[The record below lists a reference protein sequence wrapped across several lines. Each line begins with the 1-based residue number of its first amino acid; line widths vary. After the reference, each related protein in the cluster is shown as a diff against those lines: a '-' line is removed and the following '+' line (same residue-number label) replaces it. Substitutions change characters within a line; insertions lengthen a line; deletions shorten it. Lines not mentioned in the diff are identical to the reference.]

1 MRRIAVALSVVAL
14 VGAGGPALAADPGAE
29 VSPSSVRAGG
39 SVTVSVTCEA
49 TGGTVAETIDATSQ
63 GFDDGTVQL
72 QELMDVTSILTAAG
86 VEHVGIV
93 TKEPGDR

>member
-1 MRRIAVALSVVAL
+1 M
-14 VGAGGPALAADPGAE
+14 
-29 VSPSSVRAGG
+29 
-39 SVTVSVTCEA
+39 
-49 TGGTVAETIDATSQ
+49 ETANPKDVYSR
-63 GFDDGTVQL
+63 GDGTVQL